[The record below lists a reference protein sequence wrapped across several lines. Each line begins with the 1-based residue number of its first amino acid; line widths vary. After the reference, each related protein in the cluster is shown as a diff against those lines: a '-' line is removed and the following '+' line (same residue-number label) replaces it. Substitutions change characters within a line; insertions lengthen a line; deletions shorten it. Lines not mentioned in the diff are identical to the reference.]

1 MVPRLQP
8 IQWTVHSFH
17 DRSDTFNEEI
27 PMQAFRGK
35 APKYV
40 VAGMAA
46 LMILGAAA
54 PVLQNLA
61 TSIFH

>member
-1 MVPRLQP
+1 
-8 IQWTVHSFH
+8 
-17 DRSDTFNEEI
+17 
-27 PMQAFRGK
+27 MQAFRGK

>member
-1 MVPRLQP
+1 
-8 IQWTVHSFH
+8 
-17 DRSDTFNEEI
+17 
-27 PMQAFRGK
+27 MQALRGK

-54 PVLQNLA
+54 PALQNLV
-61 TSIFH
+61 TGIFHR